1 MYSENARVYMVLDPQ
16 NSDAGFNPVEEA
28 EVWIV
33 DEKDE
38 QMTHTGSADDAGL
51 VEGKVKVNDLIDAC
65 VGLFD
70 DYEYSGKVAV
80 VDSDKLMTLQLLL
93 RRLDE
98 DV

>member
-1 MYSENARVYMVLDPQ
+1 MYSNNARAYMVLDPQ

-33 DEKDE
+33 DETDG
-38 QMTHTGSADDAGL
+38 QMWHTGSADEEGK
-51 VEGKVKVNDLIDAC
+51 VEAKVKVNDLIQAAVD
-65 VGLFD
+65 LFD
-70 DYEYSGKVAV
+70 GYEYSGKVAV
-80 VDSDKLMTLQLLL
+80 VDSDKLATLQLLL